1 MSRETTDRIVWTCPE
16 CERTYRIPKSRPHP
30 ARCAKCEEKKKTA
43 DEDSD
48 IEFASV
54 PSAVAPRSAYASLE
68 PESRIAVERSSA
80 ERPVHVAAA
89 QPDGPTREQ
98 FDQMIAH
105 LESIN
110 RTMKL
115 FRRFLWAIGIV
126 ALLNVLLVGASLIY
140 GMSMLGSISSLFSGN
155 GDAGGNGAGQNLNLN
170 DPNALN
176 NLPPEVRKNLEA
188 VENYSG
194 ALNEL
199 LEEAR

>member
-1 MSRETTDRIVWTCPE
+1 MSRETTDRIAWTCPE
-16 CERTYRIPKSRPHP
+16 CERTYRIPKSRSRP
-30 ARCAKCEEKKKTA
+30 ARCTKCEEKKKTA

-48 IEFASV
+48 IEFAAV
-54 PSAVAPRSAYASLE
+54 PSEAESRSASANRE
-68 PESRIAVERSSA
+68 PESLGAFESSSA
-80 ERPVHVAAA
+80 ARHGHVVAAPSDA
-89 QPDGPTREQ
+89 PTREQ

-140 GMSMLGSISSLFSGN
+140 GMSTLSSLFSGS
-155 GDAGGNGAGQNLNLN
+155 GAADGNGAVQNLNLDN
-170 DPNALN
+170 PRVLN
-176 NLPPEVRKNLEA
+176 GLPPQVQKFAEE
-188 VENYSG
+188 YSTE
-194 ALNEL
+194 LNKA

>member
-1 MSRETTDRIVWTCPE
+1 MR
-16 CERTYRIPKSRPHP
+16 
-30 ARCAKCEEKKKTA
+30 
-43 DEDSD
+43 
-48 IEFASV
+48 
-54 PSAVAPRSAYASLE
+54 E
-68 PESRIAVERSSA
+68 PESRFAVERSGA
-80 ERPVHVAAA
+80 EGDAHVAAA
-89 QPDGPTREQ
+89 QSDGPTREQ

-140 GMSMLGSISSLFSGN
+140 GMSMLGSISSLFSGS
-155 GDAGGNGAGQNLNLN
+155 GDAGGNGAGQKLNLDN
-170 DPNALN
+170 PNALN

-188 VENYSG
+188 VENYSD

-199 LEEAR
+199 LEEAQ

>member
-1 MSRETTDRIVWTCPE
+1 VSRETTDRIAWTCPE
-16 CERTYRIPKSRPHP
+16 CDRTYRIPKSRPRP
-30 ARCAKCEEKKKTA
+30 ARCAKCEQKKKTA

-48 IEFASV
+48 IEFAAV
-54 PSAVAPRSAYASLE
+54 PSAAESRSAPTSQG
-68 PESRIAVERSSA
+68 PESRFAVERSSA
-80 ERPVHVAAA
+80 ERPAHVAAV
-89 QPDGPTREQ
+89 PSDGPTREQ

-140 GMSMLGSISSLFSGN
+140 GMSMLGSISSLFSGSA
-155 GDAGGNGAGQNLNLN
+155 DVGGNGAVQNLNLDN
-170 DPNALN
+170 PRALN

-188 VENYSG
+188 VENYSD

-199 LEEAR
+199 LEEAK

>member
-1 MSRETTDRIVWTCPE
+1 MSRETNDRIAWTCPE
-16 CERTYRIPKSRPHP
+16 CERTYRIPKSRPRP
-30 ARCAKCEEKKKTA
+30 ARCTKCEEKKKRGS
-43 DEDSD
+43 EDSD
-48 IEFASV
+48 IEFAAL
-54 PSAVAPRSAYASLE
+54 PSTAASRPTSASSE
-68 PESRIAVERSSA
+68 PESPVAVDHSRAERSA
-80 ERPVHVAAA
+80 DVTAT

-140 GMSMLGSISSLFSGN
+140 GMSMLGSISSLFSGSGALGGN
-155 GDAGGNGAGQNLNLN
+155 DAGQDLNLN
-170 DPNALN
+170 DPRALE

-188 VENYSG
+188 VENYSD
-194 ALNEL
+194 ALNGL